1 MTYKEIAEK
10 YIDLF
15 VLIIETAGDVTNN
28 QSYKNIEHI
37 VEKSRKEV
45 LDKAIEDEV
54 DFGMFI
60 VLLITAALMDIHSLE
75 DLSNKDEDEMY
86 VLISDMWDR
95 YLKKPTRKFLTQ
107 NGMKLIDEL
116 TYSSVIFK
124 KDKNK
129 R

>member
-1 MTYKEIAEK
+1 MTYKEIADK

-28 QSYKNIEHI
+28 QSYKNIENT
-37 VEKSRKEV
+37 VKKNRKE
-45 LDKAIEDEV
+45 LDRAIEDEV

-60 VLLITAALMDIHSLE
+60 VILITTALLDIHSLE
-75 DLSNKDEDEMY
+75 DLSDKDEDEMY
-86 VLISDMWDR
+86 TLISDMWDR

-116 TYSSVIFK
+116 NYSSIIFK
-124 KDKNK
+124 RNEKF
-129 R
+129 

>member
-1 MTYKEIAEK
+1 MTYKEIADK

-28 QSYKNIEHI
+28 QSYKNIENT
-37 VEKSRKEV
+37 VKKNRKE

-60 VLLITAALMDIHSLE
+60 VILITTALLDIHSLE
-75 DLSNKDEDEMY
+75 DLSDKNEDEMY
-86 VLISDMWDR
+86 TLISDMWDR
-95 YLKKPTRKFLTQ
+95 YLKKPTRKFLAQ

-116 TYSSVIFK
+116 NYSSIIFK
-124 KDKNK
+124 RNEKF
-129 R
+129 

>member
-1 MTYKEIAEK
+1 MTYKEVANK

-15 VLIIETAGDVTNN
+15 ILVMETAGDVTNN
-28 QSYKNIEHI
+28 QSYKNIENI
-37 VEKSRKEV
+37 INKSRGE
-45 LDKAIEDEV
+45 LNRAIEDEI

-60 VLLITAALMDIHSLE
+60 VILITAVLLDVHKIE
-75 DLSNKDEDEMY
+75 DLYEKDEDEMY
-86 VLISDMWDR
+86 SLISDMWER

-124 KDKNK
+124 RDKGK
-129 R
+129 

>member
-1 MTYKEIAEK
+1 MTYREIAEK

-75 DLSNKDEDEMY
+75 DLSNKNEDEMY